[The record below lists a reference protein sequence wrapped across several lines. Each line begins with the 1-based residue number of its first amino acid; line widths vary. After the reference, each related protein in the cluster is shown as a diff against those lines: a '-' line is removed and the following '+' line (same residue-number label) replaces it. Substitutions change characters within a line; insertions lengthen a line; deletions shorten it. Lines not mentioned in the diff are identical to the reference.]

1 MIMKNQKGASIL
13 GIIVFV
19 AIIALSVTYGFKIA
33 SAIIDKNSVQ
43 RIAKTALTEAKES
56 GSSGLQEI
64 KTSITKKTQVNNISL
79 SSDDIVVQRISDN
92 VYSVDIDYSK
102 DVPITKNIKV
112 VIQYNISEKTE

>member
-19 AIIALSVTYGFKIA
+19 AIIALCVTYGVKIA

-102 DVPITKNIKV
+102 DIPITKNIKV

>member
-102 DVPITKNIKV
+102 DIPITKNIKV